1 MKKIIYIIIVLALIG
16 YFFPKAYTS
25 SPGFVI
31 QEAYQEF
38 EASKPTCLGY
48 SYLKNAEAVAADAP
62 GESLCFG
69 WLSK

>member
-1 MKKIIYIIIVLALIG
+1 MKKIIFVIIALLVIG

-31 QEAYQEF
+31 QEAYEEF
-38 EASKPTCLGY
+38 EQTKPSCLGY
-48 SYLKNAEAVAADAP
+48 SYLKNPEAVAADAP

-69 WLSK
+69 WLSR